1 MHRPTYAEITSTLA
15 LFLALG
21 GVSYAAATLPANS
34 VSSATIRNGQVRS
47 ADVASGSISAS
58 KLSKDLRAQLG
69 VTSGKGADGT
79 SGADGKN
86 GTSGAD
92 GKNGNAGPA
101 GAQGAAGPQGAPGP
115 AGRDGAAIAARA
127 NFGNHAITGTTFTK
141 VGELTW
147 TQPANAIDDIRG
159 IYSAPKVDGCG
170 INGNGVAYR
179 ILVDGI
185 EVSQDWGNIAP
196 DTSEYDHDKDPVII
210 LPYAGYHGLP
220 DRGVFG
226 AEIPILGGAA
236 PTEHKLELL
245 LRRKG
250 ACANLQMND
259 LQVYITRFAG

>member
-21 GVSYAAATLPANS
+21 GVSYAAATLPSNS

-47 ADVASGSISAS
+47 ADLAAGSVSAS

-69 VTSGKGADGT
+69 VSTSKGIDGT
-79 SGADGKN
+79 SGADGKHGSN
-86 GTSGAD
+86 GSDGA
-92 GKNGNAGPA
+92 NGSA
-101 GAQGAAGPQGAPGP
+101 GATGATGPQGAQGAPGP

-127 NFGNHAITGTTFTK
+127 NFGNHTISGTNFTK

-170 INGNGVAYR
+170 INGHGVAYR
-179 ILVDGI
+179 ILVDGM
-185 EVSQDWGNIAP
+185 EVSQDWGNVSP
-196 DTSEYDHDKDPVII
+196 DTTEYDHDKDPVIV
-210 LPYAGYHGLP
+210 LPYANYHGLP

-226 AEIPILGGAA
+226 AEIPILGGSQ

-250 ACANLQMND
+250 PCAGLQMHD
-259 LQVYITRFAG
+259 VQVYVTRFAG

>member
-34 VSSATIRNGQVRS
+34 VSSATIRNGAVRS
-47 ADVASGSISAS
+47 ADVAPGSISAS
-58 KLSKDLRAQLG
+58 KLSKDLRTQLG
-69 VTSGKGADGT
+69 VKPTGKGADGT
-79 SGADGKN
+79 SGVN
-86 GTSGAD
+86 GTHGSDGA
-92 GKNGNAGPA
+92 AGAAGAA
-101 GAQGAAGPQGAPGP
+101 GAQGPAGTPGAAGA

-127 NFGNHAITGTTFTK
+127 NFGSHTVSGTSFTK

-159 IYSAPKVDGCG
+159 IYSAPKVEGCG
-170 INGNGVAYR
+170 INGGGVAYR

-196 DTSEYDHDKDPVII
+196 DTTEYDHDKDPVII
-210 LPYAGYHGLP
+210 LPYANYHGVP

-226 AEIPILGGAA
+226 AEIPILGGAQ

-250 ACANLQMND
+250 ACAALQISD
-259 LQVYITRFAG
+259 LQVYVTRFAG

>member
-21 GVSYAAATLPANS
+21 GVSYAAATLPKDS
-34 VSSATIRNGQVRS
+34 VSSATIRNGQVRG
-47 ADVASGSISAS
+47 ADLAAGSVSAS

-69 VTSGKGADGT
+69 VTAGGKGSDGKPGASGSNGKDGS
-79 SGADGKN
+79 SGASGSNGSDGK
-86 GTSGAD
+86 SGAQ
-92 GKNGNAGPA
+92 GPA
-101 GAQGAAGPQGAPGP
+101 GPTGP

-127 NFGNHAITGTTFTK
+127 NFGNHAVTGTTFSK

-159 IYSAPKVDGCG
+159 IYSAPKVEGCG
-170 INGNGVAYR
+170 INGGGVAYR

-185 EVSQDWGNIAP
+185 EVSQDWGNIGP
-196 DTSEYDHDKDPVII
+196 DSENQHDQDAMII
-210 LPYAGYHGLP
+210 LPYANYHGLP

-226 AEIPILGGAA
+226 AELPIFGGTQ
-236 PTEHKLELL
+236 PSEHKLELF

-259 LQVYITRFAG
+259 VQVYVTRFAG